1 MSEKQESKV
10 IHVNLRIEQQFELI
24 ASMRVGWC
32 INQTQS
38 ADKILVTPVAE
49 PGILELY
56 NAKKTIHYRSMNH
69 MEESIQVSQYELRW
83 KPISKESDLKEIVGT
98 FLMITS
104 YYCRLFILL
113 MSMSLLKYD
122 RIIYFQ

>member
-1 MSEKQESKV
+1 
-10 IHVNLRIEQQFELI
+10 
-24 ASMRVGWC
+24 MRVGWC
-32 INQTQS
+32 MNQTQS

-49 PGILELY
+49 PGILGLY

-104 YYCRLFILL
+104 YFCRLFVLL
-113 MSMSLLKYD
+113 TSMSLLKYD
-122 RIIYFQ
+122 SIMGFQ

>member
-1 MSEKQESKV
+1 
-10 IHVNLRIEQQFELI
+10 
-24 ASMRVGWC
+24 MRVGWC